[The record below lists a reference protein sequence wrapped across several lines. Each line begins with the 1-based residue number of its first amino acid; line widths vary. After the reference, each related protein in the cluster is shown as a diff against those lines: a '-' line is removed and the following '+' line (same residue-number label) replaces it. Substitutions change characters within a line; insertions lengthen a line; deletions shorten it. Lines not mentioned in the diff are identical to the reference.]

1 MSRKIKIIIAIL
13 ITSSIFFIS
22 GCGKNT
28 NYRVDLV
35 IWGVFDD
42 SDSFREIIKN
52 FREINPHIG
61 DIDYKKLTEQN
72 YKQDLI
78 GAMAAG
84 NGPDIFLIHNDWL
97 PSFKNKI
104 EPISNNI
111 LGEQEFRQ
119 NFVDVAIDDF
129 ISEGQIY
136 ALPLSVDSLALYY
149 NKDLFNAEGIASPPD
164 TWEKFDEAV
173 KKLTKID
180 QYNNPTLSGAAM
192 GTAYNINRSTDI
204 LGLRMFQNGNQMIN
218 DKGRVTLNND
228 QGRVA
233 MEYYTK
239 FARSNSP
246 LYTWNSSKHDSI
258 DSFYESTA
266 AMMINYS
273 WHYSTVKSK
282 NAKLNFAVAP
292 VPQPSSGQPVNYANY
307 WGFASAKGKSNEATY
322 EAQQFLKFLTVKNN
336 GKVILGNALSG
347 NTKEFAVDFDPAKNY
362 LDITGKP
369 AARRDI
375 IEEQKSDPILG
386 PFAYGNLI
394 AKSWYQVDPE
404 ENEKILAEAIDSVNK
419 GSITIRDALKI
430 AETRINQLMRK

>member
-233 MEYYTK
+233 MGY
-239 FARSNSP
+239 
-246 LYTWNSSKHDSI
+246 
-258 DSFYESTA
+258 
-266 AMMINYS
+266 
-273 WHYSTVKSK
+273 
-282 NAKLNFAVAP
+282 
-292 VPQPSSGQPVNYANY
+292 
-307 WGFASAKGKSNEATY
+307 
-322 EAQQFLKFLTVKNN
+322 
-336 GKVILGNALSG
+336 
-347 NTKEFAVDFDPAKNY
+347 
-362 LDITGKP
+362 
-369 AARRDI
+369 
-375 IEEQKSDPILG
+375 
-386 PFAYGNLI
+386 
-394 AKSWYQVDPE
+394 
-404 ENEKILAEAIDSVNK
+404 
-419 GSITIRDALKI
+419 
-430 AETRINQLMRK
+430 

>member
-1 MSRKIKIIIAIL
+1 
-13 ITSSIFFIS
+13 
-22 GCGKNT
+22 
-28 NYRVDLV
+28 
-35 IWGVFDD
+35 
-42 SDSFREIIKN
+42 
-52 FREINPHIG
+52 
-61 DIDYKKLTEQN
+61 
-72 YKQDLI
+72 
-78 GAMAAG
+78 MAAG

-307 WGFASAKGKSNEATY
+307 WGFASAKGKSNESTY
-322 EAQQFLKFLTVKNN
+322 EAQPFL
-336 GKVILGNALSG
+336 
-347 NTKEFAVDFDPAKNY
+347 
-362 LDITGKP
+362 
-369 AARRDI
+369 
-375 IEEQKSDPILG
+375 
-386 PFAYGNLI
+386 
-394 AKSWYQVDPE
+394 
-404 ENEKILAEAIDSVNK
+404 
-419 GSITIRDALKI
+419 
-430 AETRINQLMRK
+430 

>member
-1 MSRKIKIIIAIL
+1 
-13 ITSSIFFIS
+13 
-22 GCGKNT
+22 
-28 NYRVDLV
+28 
-35 IWGVFDD
+35 
-42 SDSFREIIKN
+42 
-52 FREINPHIG
+52 
-61 DIDYKKLTEQN
+61 
-72 YKQDLI
+72 
-78 GAMAAG
+78 
-84 NGPDIFLIHNDWL
+84 
-97 PSFKNKI
+97 
-104 EPISNNI
+104 
-111 LGEQEFRQ
+111 
-119 NFVDVAIDDF
+119 
-129 ISEGQIY
+129 
-136 ALPLSVDSLALYY
+136 
-149 NKDLFNAEGIASPPD
+149 
-164 TWEKFDEAV
+164 
-173 KKLTKID
+173 
-180 QYNNPTLSGAAM
+180 
-192 GTAYNINRSTDI
+192 
-204 LGLRMFQNGNQMIN
+204 
-218 DKGRVTLNND
+218 
-228 QGRVA
+228 
-233 MEYYTK
+233 
-239 FARSNSP
+239 
-246 LYTWNSSKHDSI
+246 
-258 DSFYESTA
+258 
-266 AMMINYS
+266 MMINYS